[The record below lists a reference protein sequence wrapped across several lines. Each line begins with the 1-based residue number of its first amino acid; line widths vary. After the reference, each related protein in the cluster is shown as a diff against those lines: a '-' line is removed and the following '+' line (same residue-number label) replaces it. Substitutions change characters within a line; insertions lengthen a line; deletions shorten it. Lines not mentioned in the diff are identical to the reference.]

1 MKLYFQKIFR
11 AWWLGYSRYV
21 NERISI
27 PEKQDEADLI
37 YLRERSFVRII
48 TFVMPVTLVAFI
60 LRISLGI
67 YSHQIFYPAADIVY
81 YLVFC
86 TVLLQ
91 KEISTPFKKLFIIF
105 MYGTFSIA
113 VLLLHGTTGPGV
125 LFLTSTFMI
134 TVFIFPGQR
143 IIYAVLI
150 NILIVLF
157 ITAVIYYRLFPT
169 PLINHYTIPTWINYS
184 FNLVFI
190 NVMCMLLVQQVIKR
204 MECVIIKESELIGQL
219 ADEAL
224 EIVQLNNRLRESED
238 YYRYLF
244 AANPIPMWVYDTTTL
259 CFLQVNDAAVGLY
272 GYSREEFLKMTIEE
286 IRPQTEVRES
296 ADMVNDK
303 NNLSPFKGNVMHL
316 KKSNEIFPVEIRS
329 NPIEIN
335 GKRGRLVLAT
345 DITERTKYIRSI
357 ETQNKKLKEIAWI
370 QSHKVRAPL
379 ARVMSLTD
387 LLSRSPDDTD
397 KQDIMKYLMISADQ
411 LNEVITSVVRQA
423 EESIKY

>member
-1 MKLYFQKIFR
+1 MEAYFQKIFR
-11 AWWLGYSRYV
+11 AWWLRYSNYV

-27 PEKQDEADLI
+27 PEKKDETDLV
-37 YLRERSFVRII
+37 YWRERSFVRII
-48 TFVMPVTLVAFI
+48 TFVMPVIFLAFI
-60 LRISLGI
+60 FRITLSVYAHEI
-67 YSHQIFYPAADIVY
+67 SYPVADIAY
-81 YLVFC
+81 YLIFC

-91 KEISTPFKKLFIIF
+91 KKISTPFKKRFIIF
-105 MYGTFSIA
+105 MFGVFSVAAIF
-113 VLLLHGTTGPGV
+113 LNGTTGPGV

-143 IIYAVLI
+143 IIYGVFA

-157 ITAVIYYRLFPT
+157 ISAVIYYRLFST
-169 PLINHYTIPTWINYS
+169 PLLDHYTIPTWINYS

-190 NVMCMLLVQQVIKR
+190 NIMCMLLVQQVIKR
-204 MECVIIKESELIGQL
+204 MESVIIKESQLIGQL
-219 ADEAL
+219 ADETL
-224 EIVQLNNRLRESED
+224 EVVQLNNKLKESED

-259 CFLQVNDAAVGLY
+259 YFLQVNAAAVGLY

-296 ADMVNDK
+296 NELVNEK
-303 NNLSPFKGNVMHL
+303 NNLSPFKGNVTHL

-345 DITERTKYIRSI
+345 DITERTRYIRSI

-387 LLSRSPDDTD
+387 LLARSPDDID
-397 KQDIMKYLMISADQ
+397 KEDIMKYLMISADQ
-411 LNEVITSVVRQA
+411 LNEVITSVVKQA
-423 EESIKY
+423 EENINN